1 MIKVQEP
8 KRDKPRKGGDGK
20 RSGQEKAP
28 VPPPAGMGKAGRP
41 KGDVLTPLLIKL
53 APALVTR
60 IEDWRHGQKISTRL
74 EAIRVLLE
82 RGLKP

>member
-1 MIKVQEP
+1 
-8 KRDKPRKGGDGK
+8 
-20 RSGQEKAP
+20 
-28 VPPPAGMGKAGRP
+28 MGKAGRP